1 MIHWVLYDI
10 SDSNKRKHLVQL
22 LKDYSLIRIQKSV
35 FIGKLTQKGN
45 NALKKEL
52 TCLFES
58 DQSQLNDSVFI
69 ISICNSCVKKTFSLG
84 ETMPSSAE
92 LNPDTLIL

>member
-1 MIHWVLYDI
+1 MIHLVLYDI

-22 LKDYSLIRIQKSV
+22 LKDYSLIQIQKSV

-52 TCLFES
+52 TCLIES
-58 DQSQLNDSVFI
+58 DQSQVDDSVFN
-69 ISICNSCVKKTFSLG
+69 ISVCNFCV
-84 ETMPSSAE
+84 
-92 LNPDTLIL
+92 